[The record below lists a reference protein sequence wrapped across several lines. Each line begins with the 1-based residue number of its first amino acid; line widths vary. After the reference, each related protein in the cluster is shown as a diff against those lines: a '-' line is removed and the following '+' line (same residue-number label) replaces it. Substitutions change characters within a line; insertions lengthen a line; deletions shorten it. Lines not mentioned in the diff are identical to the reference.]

1 MDLRASGD
9 VRQDRRWQ
17 HRANDWIQHDAEQ
30 LGVMDLPGYPAGQH
44 TREHES
50 WYINQDAVDS
60 EFFTVRAM
68 EAVAL
73 RSIKVRCSVRPAGKA
88 IDRYYSQSQV
98 R

>member
-50 WYINQDAVDS
+50 WYTNQDAVDS

-88 IDRYYSQSQV
+88 IDRYYAQSQV

>member
-9 VRQDRRWQ
+9 VRQNSGWK

-30 LGVMDLPGYPAGQH
+30 LGVMVLPGYPAGQH

-50 WYINQDAVDS
+50 WYINQDAVDR

-68 EAVAL
+68 EAG
-73 RSIKVRCSVRPAGKA
+73 SFSG
-88 IDRYYSQSQV
+88 Q
-98 R
+98 